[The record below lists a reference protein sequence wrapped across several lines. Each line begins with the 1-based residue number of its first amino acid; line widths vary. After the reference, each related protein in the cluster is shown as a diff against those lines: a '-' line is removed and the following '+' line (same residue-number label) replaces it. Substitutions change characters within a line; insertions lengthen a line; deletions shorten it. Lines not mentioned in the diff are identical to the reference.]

1 MNYSLMKLNLKILNL
16 DHDVDVAQDWNI
28 QAESAD
34 VATVLTQPYRI
45 ACVPAM
51 FTHTDNF
58 AYRPDID
65 VDLSRFN
72 LVVITDIEQARIG
85 DLMQWIDECRIRRY
99 VLAQGSYRP
108 LEGVNH
114 ATTVTR
120 FWWMKNLLKLNQYQ
134 VTDAETKP
142 YLFDVLLGAR
152 RPHRDF
158 VMLSMQKH
166 SRLLDQCVVS
176 YRQEFTTGQV
186 VDHNTHIVQDY
197 FPGLELSW
205 PYVSPNLDASW
216 EVQDRIEKSISP
228 FVPWNIYKN
237 TWYSAICETGF
248 NGDTFFLTE
257 KTTKAL
263 FAGRVFVLFGPRHFL
278 QNLRELG
285 FQTFTDIIDEDYDD
299 EEIDLVRYRQA
310 FAQML
315 SLSQQD
321 PAQVYHRSRHILAHN
336 RARLQELLQETQQ
349 QQQLLL
355 SQHIPAQYIV
365 S

>member
-1 MNYSLMKLNLKILNL
+1 MKLNVKIYNL
-16 DHDVDVAQDWNI
+16 DHDVDVAQDWGI
-28 QAESAD
+28 QAETAD
-34 VATVLTQPYRI
+34 INTVLAQPYRI

-51 FTHTDNF
+51 FTQTNNF
-58 AYRPDID
+58 AYRPDIN

-72 LVVITDIEQARIG
+72 LVIISDIEQARIG
-85 DLMQWIDECRIRRY
+85 DLMQWIDQCQIKRY
-99 VLAQGSYRP
+99 VIAQGSYRP
-108 LEGVNH
+108 LEGLNRY
-114 ATTVTR
+114 TTITR
-120 FWWMKNLLKLNQYQ
+120 FWWMKNLLRMNQYQ
-134 VTDAETKP
+134 DTGSESKP

-166 SRLLDQCVVS
+166 PRLLNQCVVS

-186 VDHNTHIVQDY
+186 VDHNTQIVQNY
-197 FPGLELSW
+197 FSDLELTW
-205 PYVSPNLDASW
+205 PYVSPNLDADW

-228 FVPWNIYKN
+228 FVPWNIYRR

-248 NGDTFFLTE
+248 NGDSFFLTE

-278 QNLRELG
+278 KYLREFG
-285 FQTFTDIIDEDYDD
+285 FQTFTDVIDEDYDD
-299 EEIDLVRYRQA
+299 EAIDLLRYRRA

-315 SLSQQD
+315 SLTQQD
-321 PAQVYHRSRHILAHN
+321 PVQVYQKVASILEHN
-336 RARLQELLQETQQ
+336 RHRLTELLHQTQQ
-349 QQQLLL
+349 QQHVLL
-355 SQHIPAQYIV
+355 SQHIPASYII